1 MILKNYNCHKHYNG
15 KIYFGHITQNAY
27 SDDKFS
33 FKLFITST
41 ALKWFLSKWGPSY
54 VFHITNWNRN
64 MQSTI

>member
-15 KIYFGHITQNAY
+15 KIYFWHITQNAY

-41 ALKWFLSKWGPSY
+41 AFKWFLSKWGPSY
-54 VFHITNWNRN
+54 GY
-64 MQSTI
+64 